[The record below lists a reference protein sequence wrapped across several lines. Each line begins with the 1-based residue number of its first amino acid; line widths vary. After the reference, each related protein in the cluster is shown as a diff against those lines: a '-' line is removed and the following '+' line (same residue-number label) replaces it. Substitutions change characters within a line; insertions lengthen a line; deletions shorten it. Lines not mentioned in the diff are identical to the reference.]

1 MIILTDQVNEEKPS
15 HLKTQPHTHAGRVG
29 AALFGLSLYVIFF
42 WFVRYSELHWWKAW
56 PEQFP
61 RLIFSNSDAPIYTL
75 ARKCGDSAKP
85 KSEIKWNAAHT
96 THTAQSGK
104 SEAQER
110 ETFFFYYYTHSF
122 CSLYS
127 VHCSRYRMCIWFV
140 DGLEMWP
147 ITHWQVSSAFGFSA
161 RCAAVDDLAAR
172 LLLSRAFR
180 LIGVG
185 SICSAYVRYTGST
198 GTITNESSSQVH
210 TRCSASHTRSTV
222 FWRVCGCM

>member
-104 SEAQER
+104 SKAQEQ
-110 ETFFFYYYTHSF
+110 ETFFFFIITHIHF
-122 CSLYS
+122 
-127 VHCSRYRMCIWFV
+127 VHCTQFIVAGIACVYDLSMGSRCGRLLI
-140 DGLEMWP
+140 GK
-147 ITHWQVSSAFGFSA
+147 SA
-161 RCAAVDDLAAR
+161 RHLVLVHGV
-172 LLLSRAFR
+172 LLSM
-180 LIGVG
+180 I
-185 SICSAYVRYTGST
+185 
-198 GTITNESSSQVH
+198 SQLGYFLAERFV
-210 TRCSASHTRSTV
+210 
-222 FWRVCGCM
+222 